1 MDEKSTN
8 DQKQVKLDEYDN
20 ISLWQ
25 LLPSGNGKGLKKLKE
40 IVNSELN
47 SHPQRSMDKP
57 LSILILGTAGKRT
70 HSFAT
75 LRGLGYGYIKHS
87 PAALLASISD
97 LVEFFQG
104 SNAETA
110 YVISDL
116 HSAHTGILKKFY
128 QILSEGNLIAYNQYT
143 HNKTLFPILG
153 PVVMTIRDQNKVPLY
168 LKECFSYTVSLG
180 EYTPQQKELIAL
192 QRLKYAGIEIEDE
205 QVLKTLMI
213 HSLSGLDGLIQL
225 LDLSIMV
232 MLGDGR
238 DVLTSTDVRKGKELF

>member
-8 DQKQVKLDEYDN
+8 KQKQVKLDEYDN

-25 LLPSGNGKGLKKLKE
+25 LLPSGSGKGLKKLKE

-57 LSILILGTAGKRT
+57 LSILISGIAGKRT

-75 LRGLGYGYIKHS
+75 LRGLGYGYVKHS
-87 PAALLASISD
+87 PAALLGNMND

-104 SNAETA
+104 STSETA

-116 HSAHTGILKKFY
+116 HSVNTGVLKKFY
-128 QILSEGNLIAYNQYT
+128 QILAEGNLIAHNHIT
-143 HNKTLFPILG
+143 HQKTMFPVLG
-153 PVVMTIRDQNKVPLY
+153 PVVMTVRDLNKVPIY

-225 LDLSIMV
+225 LDLSITV

-238 DVLTSTDVRKGKELF
+238 DVLTATDVRKGKDLF

>member
-57 LSILILGTAGKRT
+57 LSVLISGQSGKRT
-70 HSFAT
+70 HAFST
-75 LRGLGYGYIKHS
+75 LKALGYEYIKHS
-87 PAALLASISD
+87 PAALLANMND

-104 SNAETA
+104 STPETA

-116 HSAHTGILKKFY
+116 HSINTGVLKKFY
-128 QILSEGNLIAYNQYT
+128 QILNEGNLIAHNHIT
-143 HNKTLFPILG
+143 HQKTLFPVLG
-153 PVVMTIRDQNKVPLY
+153 PVAMTIRDQNKIPIY
-168 LKECFSYTVSLG
+168 LKESFTYSVSLG
-180 EYTPQQKELIAL
+180 EYTAQQKELITL
-192 QRLKYAGIEIEDE
+192 QRLKYAGIEIQDE
-205 QVLKTLMI
+205 QVLKTLLLHC
-213 HSLSGLDGLIQL
+213 HSELNGLIQL
-225 LDLSIMV
+225 LDLSITV

-238 DVLTSTDVRKGKELF
+238 DVLTSGDVRKGKELF